1 MSTHVHTLAELE
13 TLLATETR
21 VVLLDFYA
29 NFCGPCKAIAPF
41 FEKMATSDIR
51 QHVYFVKV
59 DCEEASEIAEHYG
72 VTSLPTFMA
81 IKANTII
88 AQMTGANKDKLA
100 AMVVDITKP

>member
-1 MSTHVHTLAELE
+1 MSIHVQSLKDLE
-13 TLLATETR
+13 ALLASEPR

-41 FEKMATSDIR
+41 FEKMAASDIR
-51 QHVYFVKV
+51 QHICFVKV
-59 DCEEASEIAEHYG
+59 DCEAASEIAEHYG
-72 VTSLPTFMA
+72 VTARPTFMA

-88 AQMTGANKDKLA
+88 AQMTGASKDKLA